1 MPGDVNIGGKLRSHR
16 EQYGGVLCKDRVD
29 VRGTRWVHKLNQKH
43 DKHQGSRIMSLP
55 SKKCIHV
62 SMQTACFHVGINEQ
76 RYLRRVCSEGIS
88 LVEVVEEVQMIR

>member
-62 SMQTACFHVGINEQ
+62 SMQTACFHVALTSKDIFVAFAVKEYPWW
-76 RYLRRVCSEGIS
+76 RWWRKYK
-88 LVEVVEEVQMIR
+88 